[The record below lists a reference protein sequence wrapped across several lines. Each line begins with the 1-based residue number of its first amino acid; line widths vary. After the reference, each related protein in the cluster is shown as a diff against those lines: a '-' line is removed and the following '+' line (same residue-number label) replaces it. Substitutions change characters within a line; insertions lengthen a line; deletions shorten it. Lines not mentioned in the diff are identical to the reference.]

1 MNVTQYILAV
11 IAALSVFVEFVPIK
25 INPISSILK
34 WIGKQINEDIKEQ
47 LQELQSK
54 VDTLEMQEAQNEVDQ
69 IRNEILKFGKSCRN
83 KEKHTQKQFE
93 QIIYLYKKYEDL
105 VEKYQIDNGVLEI
118 EYDYILEIYKR
129 CQREGA
135 FL

>member
-1 MNVTQYILAV
+1 MKILQYMMAGITAV
-11 IAALSVFVEFVPIK
+11 SIFVEFVPIK
-25 INPISSILK
+25 ISPISWVLK
-34 WIGKQINEDIKEQ
+34 WIGKQINQDIKEQ
-47 LQELQSK
+47 LQELQNK
-54 VDTLEMQEAQNEVDQ
+54 VDTLEMQEVQNEVDQ

-105 VEKYQIDNGVLEI
+105 VEKYKIDNGVLEI

-129 CQREGA
+129 CQREGT

>member
-1 MNVTQYILAV
+1 MNIIQYILA
-11 IAALSVFVEFVPIK
+11 AFAGLSVFVEIVPIK

-34 WIGKQINEDIKEQ
+34 WVGRQINEDIKEQ
-47 LQELQSK
+47 LQRLQSK
-54 VDTLEMQEAQNEVDQ
+54 VDVLENQRAQDEVDQ

-83 KEKHTQKQFE
+83 KEKHTKKQFE

-105 VEKYQIDNGVLEI
+105 VEEYEIDNGVLEI
-118 EYDYILEIYKR
+118 EYDYIINVYKR
-129 CQREGA
+129 CLLEGA